1 MALAHNIRYLR
12 KKQGMSQ
19 EDLAD
24 RLGYKSY
31 TTIQKWESG
40 VSSPPLW
47 AAHAIADMFSVD
59 IDSLMRDPLELL
71 DTYMSVQ
78 QTEQPA
84 APEWYNELSEEDK
97 ALVQLI
103 MKLPPSQ
110 KRILTDLAESWKPQQ
125 NEETHGAGQ
134 Q

>member
-40 VSSPPLW
+40 VSTPPLW

-59 IDSLMRDPLELL
+59 IDSLMRDPLELM

-78 QTEQPA
+78 QAEQPA
-84 APEWYNELSEEDK
+84 VPDWYNELSEEDK
-97 ALVQLI
+97 VLVQLI
-103 MKLPPSQ
+103 MNLPADK
-110 KRILTDLAESWKPQQ
+110 KRMLTDLAESWKPPVS
-125 NEETHGAGQ
+125 EETREAGQ